1 MFFVLLLLISHIKK
15 LVLGNYW
22 TVDAMMET
30 PFFKKYMTQNRFR
43 QLLRYLHFANNNQS
57 NTEDRLWKI
66 RNVFSQIVFKFSEFY
81 NPKQKLVIDESL
93 VLFKGRLSFKQ
104 YIPSKRHRFGQKL
117 FVLVIVRVE
126 LFWIL

>member
-1 MFFVLLLLISHIKK
+1 MPHIKK
-15 LVLGNYW
+15 LVLGDYW

-43 QLLRYLHFANNNQS
+43 QLLRYLHFADNNQP
-57 NTEDRLWKI
+57 NVEDRL
-66 RNVFSQIVFKFSEFY
+66 RNVFSQKFSEFY

-104 YIPSKRHRFGQKL
+104 YIPSKPHRFG
-117 FVLVIVRVE
+117 
-126 LFWIL
+126 